1 LSRTGLLT
9 TDPPQVYQ
17 QVAAALRAATPALL
31 FGLRLWI
38 AVCLALYIAFWLQLE
53 NPSWAGASAAIV
65 CQPNLGASL
74 RKGWFR
80 MIGTTTGA
88 VAIVVLTACFPQN
101 RLGFLLGLALWG
113 GACGVMVALL
123 RNFASYSA
131 ALAGYTAAIIASD
144 ELGATR
150 GASGDVFMLA
160 VTRASEICI
169 GIVCAGLVL
178 AGTDFGGTRRR
189 LAVQFAGLA
198 AEITGWLTDTFSFAG
213 RQLSETRPVRRD
225 LVRRLIALDPVI
237 DQALGES
244 SDLRLHASILQ
255 TAVGG
260 LIAALS
266 GWRMVAVHLERLPTD
281 QGRREADLVLAN
293 IPQQL
298 RSVPTDGGAKSWAI
312 DPSGV
317 RRACTVAARAL
328 TALPSRTPSLRLLAD
343 QTARALIGIRRTFD
357 ALLLL
362 ADPTR
367 RILDLRPPVSRTM
380 DERKIM

>member
-1 LSRTGLLT
+1 MIRAGLLIT
-9 TDPPQVYQ
+9 EPPQARQ
-17 QVAAALRAATPALL
+17 AVAAALRSATPALL

-38 AVCLALYIAFWLQLE
+38 AVCLALYIAFWLQLD
-53 NPSWAGASAAIV
+53 NASWAGASAAIV

-80 MIGTTTGA
+80 MIGTAAGA
-88 VAIVVLTACFPQN
+88 VFIVVLTACFPQN
-101 RLGFLLGLALWG
+101 RFGFLLGLALWG
-113 GACGVMVALL
+113 GACGVMVTLL
-123 RNFASYSA
+123 RNFAAYSA
-131 ALAGYTAAIIASD
+131 ALAGFTAAIIASD
-144 ELGATR
+144 EFGATG
-150 GASGDVFMLA
+150 GANGDVLMLA
-160 VTRASEICI
+160 IARASEIGI
-169 GIVCAGLVL
+169 GIVCAGVVL
-178 AGTDFGGTRRR
+178 AGTDLGDARRR
-189 LAVQFAGLA
+189 LAVQFAGLS
-198 AEITGWLTDTFSFAG
+198 AEITARLAGTFSLAG
-213 RQLSETRPVRRD
+213 PELSETRPVRRD

-266 GWRMVAVHLERLPTD
+266 GWRIVAVHLERLPTD
-281 QGRREADLVLAN
+281 QGRREADFVLAN

-298 RSVPTDGGAKSWAI
+298 RSVPTDGEAKSWAI

-357 ALLLL
+357 GVSLL
-362 ADPTR
+362 ADPAR
-367 RILDLRPPVSRTM
+367 NIAGSAPARLHVPD
-380 DERKIM
+380 